1 MVKKKYIKP
10 LSFNILMIN
19 HKVLNIVV
27 VIRILKQQI
36 TMNNTNK
43 IISKHIGPG
52 YLRSSQSCVY
62 LEVVILVIVCV
73 A

>member
-1 MVKKKYIKP
+1 
-10 LSFNILMIN
+10 MIN
-19 HKVLNIVV
+19 HKVINIVV

-36 TMNNTNK
+36 TMNITNK
-43 IISKHIGPG
+43 IISKDIGPG
-52 YLRSSQSCVY
+52 YLRSSQLCVY